1 MTVLDFVSNY
11 EQLTSPELKEKFLK
25 SGLNV
30 KSYLPVTQKIFLAET
45 ICKHSMWDK
54 DEKCIEINSPV
65 RSILTA
71 RAIISA
77 YTGLTGTTD
86 SWCDEYDALSR
97 SGLMRAIMN
106 QIPELELA
114 EFHTIVDMTCR
125 DAITNFTEPHN
136 FISHKISELKEVL
149 VRVFEPLVS
158 TAKAYIEKADTS
170 EADDADTTDVA
181 E

>member
-11 EQLTSPELKEKFLK
+11 EQLTNPELKEKFLSSNLK
-25 SGLNV
+25 V

-77 YTGLTGTTD
+77 YTDLTGTTE
-86 SWCDEYDALSR
+86 SWCDEYDSLSR
-97 SGLMRAIMN
+97 SGLMRKIMN
-106 QIPELELA
+106 QISELELA
-114 EFHTIVDMTCR
+114 EFHSIVNMTCG

-136 FISHKISELKEVL
+136 FISHKISELKEIF

-158 TAKAYIEKADTS
+158 TVKTHIEKADTS
-170 EADDADTTDVA
+170 EDNTDTTDVA

>member
-25 SGLNV
+25 GNLNV
-30 KSYLPVTQKIFLAET
+30 KSYLPVTQKIFLAEK
-45 ICKHSMWDK
+45 ICDSSMWNKDK
-54 DEKCIEINSPV
+54 KYIEVNSPV
-65 RSILTA
+65 RAILTA

-77 YTGLTGTTD
+77 YTDLTGTTE

-97 SGLMRAIMN
+97 SGLMREIMN

-114 EFHTIVDMTCR
+114 EFHSFLDMTYR
-125 DAITNFTEPHN
+125 DVIANFTEPHN
-136 FISHKISELKEVL
+136 FISHKVNELKEVL
-149 VRVFEPLVS
+149 TRIFEPLVS
-158 TAKAYIEKADTS
+158 RMKAYIDETEAS
-170 EADDADTTDVA
+170 EDNADVA